1 MFLSIIKYIEVII
14 LGIVQ
19 GLAEFLPISSSAHLI
34 ICRDVF
40 GLCNN
45 FNQNTALVFD
55 VSLHFGTAIAII
67 VFFFSEFLNILR
79 KSLKKEKEIKE
90 RKLLFGIILACI
102 PAAIVGILFE
112 DIIAGII
119 RDNLIIVAIALIV
132 MGIIIYYADKKSKS
146 QVDLYEISLLDSF
159 IIGTSQVLA
168 LIPGFSRSGTTIACA
183 RILKIDKESACK
195 FSFFLSLPVVLGAT
209 LLVFIKPGNLE
220 LVINQ
225 IDIFLIGTICSFL
238 FGMICI
244 KYLLKFI
251 KNNDF
256 KVFMIYRIILGIIV
270 LLSVIL

>member
-45 FNQNTALVFD
+45 FDQNTALVFD

-67 VFFFSEFLNILR
+67 VFLEFLNIFK

-209 LLVFIKPGNLE
+209 LLVFIKPENLE

-256 KVFMIYRIILGIIV
+256 KIFMIYRIILGIIV